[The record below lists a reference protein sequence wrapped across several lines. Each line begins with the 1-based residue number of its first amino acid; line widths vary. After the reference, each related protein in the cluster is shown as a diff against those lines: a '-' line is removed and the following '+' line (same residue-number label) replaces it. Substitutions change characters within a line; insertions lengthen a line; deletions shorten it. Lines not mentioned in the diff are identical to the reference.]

1 MNKNKESTPGPL
13 YLNMD
18 IVFRDIV
25 FRDIVF
31 IELSNMFRD
40 KLFLDNGTICDDIL
54 AIPYQE
60 IY

>member
-13 YLNMD
+13 YLNM
-18 IVFRDIV
+18 DIV